1 MTERDTTELYRMLE
15 DTDDPFVQLDTDEPA
30 VLFDLSEIG
39 PDEQADMMT
48 EAEAIRDMKD
58 RMPSDH
64 VENIENR
71 IGWDKITRIEDLN
84 FAIEHALDEDQQ
96 QFEEGPF
103 DL

>member
-1 MTERDTTELYRMLE
+1 MTEHDTTELYRMLE
-15 DTDDPFVQLDTDEPA
+15 DADEPFVQLDTDEPTI
-30 VLFDLSEIG
+30 LFDLSEIG
-39 PDEQADMMT
+39 PDDPADMMT

-71 IGWDKITRIEDLN
+71 IGWDKITGIEDLN
-84 FAIEHALDEDQQ
+84 YAIEHALDEDQQ